1 VRKTSGLF
9 STTSRRS
16 DAPKQRGIDTLEMKT
31 IRLSVATAVFFVGVT
46 LLNGKVGDTR
56 HIDIVASRFSFEPNE
71 ITVKKGESVTLSLR
85 SMDVTHGLVIE
96 QLHLR
101 IDEIHKGRSADVAFS
116 PDTTGTFE
124 GKCAHFCGKG
134 HGSMIFTVHV
144 VE

>member
-1 VRKTSGLF
+1 MFKRN
-9 STTSRRS
+9 
-16 DAPKQRGIDTLEMKT
+16 A
-31 IRLSVATAVFFVGVT
+31 IRLSVAAALFFLAVT

-56 HIDIVASRFSFEPNE
+56 HIEIVASKFSFSPSE

-96 QLHLR
+96 QLHVRLG
-101 IDEIHKGRSADVAFS
+101 EIHKGQSADVVLS
-116 PDTTGTFE
+116 PETTGTFE

-144 VE
+144 VD